1 MYFFISCSKQK
12 TAYEMRISDWSSYVC
27 SSDLPDPVPTLS
39 FTDAAAAF
47 ARLRAIQ
54 DSGTS
59 FLRERFEAHLRGQPL
74 EGRVRA
80 CYPFVRIGTATHA
93 RVDSRLSYG
102 FVSGPGRYQTTEIG
116 RASCRERVCQYV

>member
-1 MYFFISCSKQK
+1 MP
-12 TAYEMRISDWSSYVC
+12 SDAKILV
-27 SSDLPDPVPTLS
+27 PDPVPTHS
-39 FTDAAAAF
+39 FTDAAAAV
-47 ARLRAIQ
+47 ARLRAIH

-80 CYPFVRIGTATHA
+80 CYPFVRIRRDTAA

-102 FVSGPGRYQTTEIG
+102 FVSGPGSYQTTG
-116 RASCRERVCQYV
+116 TRADLLEKSLTGKTGLLIENQHGNRKRDGEGKGV

>member
-1 MYFFISCSKQK
+1 
-12 TAYEMRISDWSSYVC
+12 MRISDWSSYVC
-27 SSDLPDPVPTLS
+27 SSDLVPTHS
-39 FTDAAAAF
+39 FTDAAAAV
-47 ARLRAIQ
+47 ARLRAIH

-93 RVDSRLSYG
+93 RVDSRLSHG
-102 FVSGPGRYQTTEIG
+102 FVSGPGSYQTTVRTE
-116 RASCRERVCQYV
+116 ERRVGEEGVSTCITRG